1 MNLLECFKTFG
12 VFRIF
17 EGVLKL
23 LAWFKYFGNDL
34 SILRCFRLIF
44 ALWFAY
50 WVFMWSLGCIY
61 SWGRGGGRRRWL
73 VHIWATVVKFADHH
87 ILIDYMILLSR
98 KAKVPVGY
106 IHDIFIVQS
115 LVTINLIRFYQY
127 TELCYSF
134 FFKL

>member
-1 MNLLECFKTFG
+1 
-12 VFRIF
+12 
-17 EGVLKL
+17 
-23 LAWFKYFGNDL
+23 
-34 SILRCFRLIF
+34 
-44 ALWFAY
+44 
-50 WVFMWSLGCIY
+50 
-61 SWGRGGGRRRWL
+61 